1 MRGLMAECGPGSVGL
16 TMDARRVYIRRR
28 LAGNCV
34 GALLLTLTLL
44 GGGCSTI
51 RTTDPQ
57 HTATEQFLL
66 SSAAQ
71 SAVDQVSADTLR
83 DRSVYIDTTYLTTA
97 WQTAPELSYMIGQFR
112 AKLLEGG
119 ARLANKREEAQIIV
133 ELRTGGVGIDRLEFL
148 LGLPSLGLSALAQG
162 AAGAGSALITP
173 ELAILKSTRQYSFAS
188 VAFVAYWADTGDL
201 LTSSGPFVGKRF
213 REDWWIFG
221 TGPRTIGDVPPTERR
236 TAGAKR

>member
-1 MRGLMAECGPGSVGL
+1 VCRRGTSVL
-16 TMDARRVYIRRR
+16 LVT
-28 LAGNCV
+28 LAW
-34 GALLLTLTLL
+34 LS
-44 GGGCSTI
+44 GGCATI

-83 DRSVYIDTTYLTTA
+83 DRIVFIDTAYLTTA
-97 WQTAPELSYMIGQFR
+97 WQTAPELSFLIGQFR

-119 ARLANKREEAQIIV
+119 ARLASKREEAQIIV
-133 ELRTGGVGIDRLEFL
+133 EVRSGGVGIDRLEFL
-148 LGLPSLGLSALAQG
+148 LGIPSLGLPSFAGGIA
-162 AAGAGSALITP
+162 AAGAAQASLITP

-188 VAFVAYWADTGDL
+188 VAFVAYWADTGEL

-221 TGPRTIGDVPPTERR
+221 TGPRTVGNIPPTERR
-236 TAGAKR
+236 TGRGGG